1 MNKALIFIL
10 ISVLLAAC
18 SAAAPASTATLPA
31 PTPTNTPTAGF
42 AQIVAFGDGTSDT
55 GACYKFWQE
64 SVAQGATNPEE
75 LKNWDANWENRN
87 INGPVAVEIL
97 AERLKVGLKN
107 YDVCAALTGQGNYN
121 YDMKVLDNTGLLGQI
136 DKFEAELNG
145 QKADPGALYSI
156 AIGLPDVYQAI
167 NPDLNDKPM
176 ETKADEAI
184 ANLTTAITRLAKLG
198 AKQVMI
204 WNTADLM
211 PKLPLAAAMGF
222 ASQAEDFKKR
232 TDSQLP
238 GKLEELAKQLGI
250 KIILFD
256 FNALDTQIRSDPAK
270 YGLTNLTDGCVD
282 PSSGEV
288 CQAPDEYYYWDD
300 VSLSARANQ
309 IIAEAMAGQLS
320 K

>member
-31 PTPTNTPTAGF
+31 PTPTNTPIAGF

-75 LKNWDANWENRN
+75 LKNWDANWENRLT
-87 INGPVAVEIL
+87 NGPVAVEVL
-97 AERLKVGLKN
+97 AERLKVDLKN
-107 YDVCAALTGQGNYN
+107 YSVCAALTGQENYN
-121 YDMKVLDNTGLLGQI
+121 FDMPVLKNTGLLGQI

-156 AIGLPDVYQAI
+156 EIGSTDVYQAI

-184 ANLTTAITRLAKLG
+184 ANITTAITRLAKLG
-198 AKQVMI
+198 AKQIMV
-204 WNTADLM
+204 WNSAELM
-211 PKLPLAAAMGF
+211 PKIPLAVALDF
-222 ASQAEDFKKR
+222 TSQAEVFQNR
-232 TDSQLP
+232 MDSKLP
-238 GKLEELAKQLGI
+238 GELENLAKQLGI
-250 KIILFD
+250 KIIPFD
-256 FNALDTQIRSDPAK
+256 FKALETQIRSDPAK

-282 PSSGEV
+282 PSSGKV
-288 CQAPDEYYYWDD
+288 CQAPNEYYYWDD